1 MKINLVIL
9 ICLIAISSP
18 LAYANYVVICEG
30 YNSVTSSFVTGE
42 CLDGSF
48 EGIDSQTR
56 GAVYG
61 GCSDGGD
68 LVAYDSKTSVYVY
81 GHCEGGLKSP

>member
-1 MKINLVIL
+1 MKINIVIS
-9 ICLIAISSP
+9 ICLIAIFSQSV
-18 LAYANYVVICEG
+18 YANYVVICDG
-30 YNSVTSSFVTGE
+30 YNSVTSSYVTGE

-56 GAVYG
+56 GEVNG

-81 GHCEGGLKSP
+81 GHCEGRLKSP